1 MTTERNSDPMSS
13 WGAEYA
19 QRVLCTSMA
28 RRIIDI
34 ALAHARRLRFAPL
47 TVAVLSIDG
56 TVLVAER
63 EDDCA
68 PLRLAI
74 AVGKAESALGMGVGT
89 REIARRFSQS
99 PSFFGAVS
107 TMAQIALLPSPGG
120 VLIRDDRAHLIG
132 AVGVSGES
140 ADRDEQC
147 AIFGVRRVGLLPDGG
162 EDASA
167 PADRYQDAMVDVT
180 RAASRSG
187 TGQAA
192 QH

>member
-1 MTTERNSDPMSS
+1 MTTERDRDPVPSR
-13 WGAEYA
+13 GAEYA
-19 QRVLCTSMA
+19 QRALSTPAA
-28 RRIIDI
+28 RGILAT
-34 ALAHARRLRFAPL
+34 ALAHARRLRLAPL

-63 EDDCA
+63 EDGCA

-74 AVGKAESALGMGVGT
+74 AVGKAESALAMGVGT

-107 TMAQIALLPSPGG
+107 TMAHIALLPSPGG
-120 VLIRDDRAHLIG
+120 VLIRDDRAHLMG

-162 EDASA
+162 
-167 PADRYQDAMVDVT
+167 
-180 RAASRSG
+180 
-187 TGQAA
+187 
-192 QH
+192 